1 MNSEYIKISPT
12 EKVYG
17 AKNLLTTQL
26 NILNIHKDIRE
37 YRKLRNEEF
46 ALKVSLKSKLNE
58 AFSTLEILDKLLPKI
73 RIDEKTEEIKEKHP
87 EDLSIEQ
94 QSSLIREKLK
104 RLQNSQT

>member
-17 AKNLLTTQL
+17 AKNLLTAQL
-26 NILNIHKDIRE
+26 NILNSHKDIRE

-73 RIDEKTEEIKEKHP
+73 RIDEEIEEKHP

-104 RLQNSQT
+104 RLQNS